1 MSPELQLALQL
12 HRAGN
17 VAAAL
22 DHYAQAIA
30 LAPDDAAALY
40 YGGVAAWS
48 AGDAA
53 LAATRLDRLLATAAN
68 VTAEA
73 HYHRGLARTAL
84 DRVDEAVADYRA
96 AVRLKPGMAAA
107 QVNLGNLLSKTG
119 RHEDAEQAFRAAQAS
134 GADPIDTSYNR
145 ARNWIAAGRPDEAR
159 HLLET
164 CLRQAPHHWQS
175 RVALIQLLID
185 MAKPGEALVLARA
198 SARRFPSSLPVLN
211 ALGQAEEEAG
221 EQMAA
226 LATYRKTFALAPADA
241 ALAMNLALLEN
252 ENAEHDAALQTCA
265 TALAQGDS
273 PGLRLRMA
281 TLLPVI
287 PDSEEAI
294 DAARQR
300 FTAELAALRR
310 DGIHLADPLRE
321 FGDTPFYLS
330 YHGRDDDCRLLA
342 DLAETLRQAAPALEF
357 RAPHCDRPRRPGKY
371 RVGFCSHFLFDHSVG
386 RAIHAL
392 VAALPRDEFE
402 VHLFRLP
409 PVIEDEMSRRIR
421 ADTVDHKLPPDLAT
435 ARQRIAEAELDVLIY
450 PEIGAEARTYYLAHG
465 RLAPL
470 QWNTNGHPCTSG
482 LPEIDAY
489 LSLDFLEP
497 AGAERFYCESLI
509 RLPGGTPFPAYPT
522 TPLPDKPRSRQALGL
537 PTEGELLICPQSLFK
552 LMPVFDTTLAAILAA
567 RPSATLLLPESV
579 LPGQKT
585 ALLRRLERTLGP
597 LAKRIRFFPRRGRAE
612 FIELINACDLLLDP
626 FPVGG
631 GITTWDALITGTPI
645 VTLPGQLMRSRYTA
659 LALTEAGIEGTI
671 AGDAAHYAGIARD
684 LLLDADARMQ
694 LRSRLREAAPAILAD
709 TRTADHFLAA
719 IRAALG
725 SVPS

>member
-12 HRAGN
+12 HRAGD

-22 DHYAQAIA
+22 DLYANA
-30 LAPDDAAALY
+30 LAMTPDDAATLY

-53 LAATRLDRLLATAAN
+53 LAATRLDRLLATPAN

-73 HYHRGLARTAL
+73 HYHRGLARAAL
-84 DRVDEAVADYRA
+84 DRVDDAIADYRA
-96 AVRLKPGMAAA
+96 AIGLKPGMAAA

-119 RHEDAEQAFRAAQAS
+119 KHDDAELAFRAAQAG
-134 GADPIDTSYNR
+134 GANPTDTSYNR
-145 ARNWIAAGRPDEAR
+145 AQNWIAAGRPDQAR

-164 CLRQAPHHWQS
+164 CLRQSPQHWQS

-198 SARRFPSSLPVLN
+198 SARRFPNSPPMIN

-226 LATYRKTFALAPADA
+226 LATYRKAFALSPADA

-265 TALAQGDS
+265 TALAQGGS

-287 PDSEEAI
+287 PGSEAAI
-294 DAARQR
+294 DAARRR
-300 FTAELAALRR
+300 FTLELAALRR
-310 DGIHLADPLRE
+310 ERIHLSDPLRE

-330 YHGRDDDCRLLA
+330 YHGREDDCRVLA
-342 DLAETLRQAAPALEF
+342 DLAETLHQAAPALEF
-357 RAPHCDRPRRPGKY
+357 RAPHCDRQRRPGKY
-371 RVGFCSHFLFDHSVG
+371 RIGFCSHFLFDHSVG

-392 VAALPRDEFE
+392 VAVLPRDEFE
-402 VHLFRLP
+402 VHVFRLP
-409 PVIEDEMSRRIR
+409 PVIDDEMSRRIL
-421 ADTVDHKLPPDLAT
+421 ANAVDHKLPPDLAT
-435 ARQRIAEAELDVLIY
+435 ARQRIAEMELDVLIY
-450 PEIGAEARTYYLAHG
+450 PEIGAEARSYYLAHG

-497 AGAERFYCESLI
+497 PGAERFYSESLV
-509 RLPGGTPFPAYPT
+509 RLPGGTPFPDYPV
-522 TPLPDKPRSRQALGL
+522 TPLPEKPRNRSALGL
-537 PTEGELLICPQSLFK
+537 APQGELLICPQSPFK
-552 LMPVFDTTLAAILAA
+552 LMPAFDSALAAILAE
-567 RPSATLLLPESV
+567 RPAATLLLPESV
-579 LPGQKT
+579 LPGQTT

-597 LAKRIRFFPRRGRAE
+597 LAKRIKFFPRRRRTE

-631 GITTWDALITGTPI
+631 GITTWDAMITGIPI
-645 VTLPGQLMRSRYTA
+645 VTLPGNQMRSRFTA
-659 LALTEAGIEGTI
+659 LALTEAGIGETI
-671 AGDAAHYAGIARD
+671 ADDAAHYAAIAQE

-694 LRSRLREAAPAILAD
+694 LRAQLREAAPAILAD
-709 TRTADHFLAA
+709 TRTADHFVTA
-719 IRAALG
+719 IRMAVGTL
-725 SVPS
+725 